1 MAKFSSTRCFSEQCA
16 DRLRPAGHSHV
27 YAPADHGGKVA
38 KTLPQGR
45 EARREQFRRT
55 EKIFREDSK
64 ALCGIGGGI
73 GVNTGGA
80 FADQIYLI
88 LNVVHRGVEIVLP
101 AGNFTQR
108 DKRHAAGP
116 VAVPRIAYAP
126 LHAPQG

>member
-1 MAKFSSTRCFSEQCA
+1 MNNAPIAFVLQAILTSTRKRILA
-16 DRLRPAGHSHV
+16 V
-27 YAPADHGGKVA
+27 KVA

-80 FADQIYLI
+80 FADQIYLVMVDLVI
-88 LNVVHRGVEIVLP
+88 GWLLLLP
-101 AGNFTQR
+101 G
-108 DKRHAAGP
+108 
-116 VAVPRIAYAP
+116 
-126 LHAPQG
+126 

>member
-1 MAKFSSTRCFSEQCA
+1 MNNAPIAFVLQAILTSTRQRILA
-16 DRLRPAGHSHV
+16 V
-27 YAPADHGGKVA
+27 KVA

-45 EARREQFRRT
+45 EARREQFGRT

-64 ALCGIGGGI
+64 AFCGIGGGL

-80 FADQIYLI
+80 FAYQIYLI

-116 VAVPRIAYAP
+116 VAVPRIKLMRHFMHHKVKA
-126 LHAPQG
+126 